1 MEGINLTG
9 LTETIKEL
17 RKYEPQLVKELQKSL
32 RVSAMPLAVKV
43 GQHFPK
49 VPLKNWVSDTG
60 GRSKGRFPNYVASET
75 QKSVKPVAL
84 RNGRNIGGAPTV
96 LRLETKSAG
105 ASVYDGAGRK
115 TASQFV
121 SNLDKHSKVQS
132 KKNKI
137 RSRVLYGVTLGNKE
151 MIEEGML
158 VTIKRI
164 DALVQS
170 HLAQHGAKF

>member
-9 LTETIKEL
+9 LTETVKEL
-17 RKYEPQLVKELQKSL
+17 RKYEPELIRELQKSL

-49 VPLKNWVSDTG
+49 VPLKNWVNDTSK
-60 GRSKGRFPNYVASET
+60 RSKGGFPRYVASEA
-75 QKSVKPVAL
+75 QKSVKPSAL
-84 RNGRNIGGAPTV
+84 RGSPNFKGATTV
-96 LRLETKSAG
+96 LRLETSSAS

>member
-1 MEGINLTG
+1 MENIDLTG
-9 LTETIKEL
+9 IAETIKEL

-32 RVSAMPLAVKV
+32 KASATPLAQVV
-43 GQHFPK
+43 GQHFPA
-49 VPLKNWVSDTG
+49 VPLKNWVGQTG
-60 GRSKGRFPNYVASET
+60 TRNKSGFPNYVASEAR
-75 QKSVKPVAL
+75 KSVKPVAL
-84 RNGRNIGGAPTV
+84 RGGRNFNGAPTV

-105 ASVYDGAGRK
+105 ASVFDGAGRK
-115 TASQFV
+115 TTSQFV
-121 SNLDKHSKVQS
+121 RNLDKHSKVQS
-132 KKNKI
+132 KKNKT
-137 RSRVLYGVTLGNKE
+137 RSRILYGVTHGNKE

>member
-1 MEGINLTG
+1 MENINLTG

-32 RVSAMPLAVKV
+32 KANAAPLAKVV
-43 GQHFPK
+43 GQQFPV
-49 VPLKNWVSDTG
+49 VPLKNWIGQAGTRNKG
-60 GRSKGRFPNYVASET
+60 GFPNYVASEAR
-75 QKSVKPVAL
+75 KSVKPVAL
-84 RNGRNIGGAPTV
+84 RGGKNFNGAPTI

-105 ASVYDGAGRK
+105 ASVFDGAGRK

-121 SNLDKHSKVQS
+121 RNLDKHSKVRS

-137 RSRVLYGVTLGNKE
+137 RSRVLYGVTHENKG
-151 MIEEGML
+151 MIEAGML